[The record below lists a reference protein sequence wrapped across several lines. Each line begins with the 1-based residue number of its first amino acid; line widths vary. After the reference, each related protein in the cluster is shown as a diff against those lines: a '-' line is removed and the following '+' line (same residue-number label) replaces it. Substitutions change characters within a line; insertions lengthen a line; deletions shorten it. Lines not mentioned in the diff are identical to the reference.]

1 MPPACALAPSR
12 TALSAWAE
20 MVAPLAN
27 MAESAL
33 AGGRLPARRAPGLP
47 GGEQR

>member
-33 AGGRLPARRAPGLP
+33 AGGRLPPASPGLP